1 MNKGVCGG
9 PYLLIKTKWLNTR
22 LSTLDCRHPPCPT
35 HRPPPLREP
44 PDSNSV
50 RRQKTALVPWESL
63 HWHYHFSFKDWFLHH
78 HQRKAQLRDL
88 VKCKVTEEAKWSRKR
103 ARVAGRAPL
112 CVVAAVRRRSPGKQP
127 ARVKDIKDWRT
138 PEPNWPSQGR
148 PHPAKGG
155 RINDCGFGIIHGKQ
169 KKKNSIFMEW
179 IRTWPSYKNTSY
191 ENIKYNWTRNYLFW
205 SNSVWITTENSI
217 ISLYSLL
224 IILTKSQY
232 KII

>member
-1 MNKGVCGG
+1 MFFIYKWIKVCVGG

-112 CVVAAVRRRSPGKQP
+112 CVVAAVRRSPGKQP

-169 KKKNSIFMEW
+169 KKKILFSWNGLEPGLPIKTHLMKILNTIELETICFEVIQFELQQKIASSHSIPF
-179 IRTWPSYKNTSY
+179 
-191 ENIKYNWTRNYLFW
+191 
-205 SNSVWITTENSI
+205 
-217 ISLYSLL
+217 
-224 IILTKSQY
+224 
-232 KII
+232 